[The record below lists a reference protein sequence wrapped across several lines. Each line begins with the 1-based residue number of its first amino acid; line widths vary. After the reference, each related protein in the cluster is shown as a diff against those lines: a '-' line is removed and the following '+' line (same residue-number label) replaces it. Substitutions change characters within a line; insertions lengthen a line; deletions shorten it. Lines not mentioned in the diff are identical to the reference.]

1 MFAPKEDW
9 DSPLLAYTSAKVY
22 YRASEEEEKAFRA
35 VLENEIG
42 YVEEIT
48 AVMQGRKGEEKNL
61 HTQNRKYHHQFHVSK
76 TAEELEKEK
85 RNRNLYVI

>member
-22 YRASEEEEKAFRA
+22 YRASKEEEKAFRA

-48 AVMQGRKGEEKNL
+48 AVMRGRKGEEKKL
-61 HTQNRKYHHQFHVSK
+61 AHTEQKISSSVPHKQNSRGTGKG
-76 TAEELEKEK
+76 EEK
-85 RNRNLYVI
+85 